1 MASSRLRNKARKPAV
16 AANGLSELMEQHVS
30 REKPYRA
37 GDINRFPICTP
48 AGTWIQVLFKLG
60 VWGWEGLCVE
70 PR

>member
-1 MASSRLRNKARKPAV
+1 M

-48 AGTWIQVLFKLG
+48 AGTWIQVLFQ
-60 VWGWEGLCVE
+60 
-70 PR
+70 